1 LSNIN
6 KCDWLAKVSTPTGLV
21 KKLCDY
27 NYNSGITAPELCN
40 LGCNSPLFLTNQIA
54 WIVYDFK
61 MKKMYNNCI
70 NKVILA
76 GLT

>member
-1 LSNIN
+1 VIGWLKSVLQQ
-6 KCDWLAKVSTPTGLV
+6 DWLRNCVITITLKIVVLQ
-21 KKLCDY
+21 LQ
-27 NYNSGITAPELCN
+27 NYAIWVVIA
-40 LGCNSPLFLTNQIA
+40 PLFLTNQIA

>member
-1 LSNIN
+1 VIGWLKSVLQQ
-6 KCDWLAKVSTPTGLV
+6 DWLR
-21 KKLCDY
+21 
-27 NYNSGITAPELCN
+27 NYVITITIVVLQLQNYAIWVVIA
-40 LGCNSPLFLTNQIA
+40 PLFLTNQIA

-70 NKVILA
+70 DRVRLA